1 MDEKKDIISDI
12 RKFNLFYT
20 NYFGYLN
27 QHLLETKYSVTDI
40 RVLIEIDRIPECT
53 ANKMVKILKFDRS
66 YMSRILKRF
75 EKNGLIERKI
85 SETDKRVHYVSLTE
99 EGKKE
104 LAEINYRADKQV
116 AGVIQYLNDEEKE
129 RLRNAAK
136 ELMDLFSRNE
146 ELKHYHYKSR

>member
-27 QHLLETKYSVTDI
+27 QHLLETKYSVTEI

-129 RLRNAAK
+129 RLISAAK
-136 ELMDLFSRNE
+136 ELMDLLSRNE
-146 ELKHYHYKSR
+146 ELKNYHYKSR

>member
-1 MDEKKDIISDI
+1 
-12 RKFNLFYT
+12 
-20 NYFGYLN
+20 
-27 QHLLETKYSVTDI
+27 
-40 RVLIEIDRIPECT
+40 
-53 ANKMVKILKFDRS
+53 
-66 YMSRILKRF
+66 MSRILKRF

-136 ELMDLFSRNE
+136 ELNISQQGLSHAIHSLEKDYGLPLFEKTGRNVRLSPYGLE
-146 ELKHYHYKSR
+146 IKKYIEDYYITRKFD

>member
-27 QHLLETKYSVTDI
+27 QHLLETKYSVTEI

-129 RLRNAAK
+129 RLLSAAQ
-136 ELMDLFSRNE
+136 ELMDLLSRNE
-146 ELKHYHYKSR
+146 ELKNYHYKSR

>member
-1 MDEKKDIISDI
+1 MDENKDIISEI

-27 QHLLETKYSVTDI
+27 QHLLETKYSVTEI

-129 RLRNAAK
+129 RLLSAAK
-136 ELMDLFSRNE
+136 ELMDLLSRNE
-146 ELKHYHYKSR
+146 ELKNYHYKSR

>member
-27 QHLLETKYSVTDI
+27 QHLLETKYSVTEI

-129 RLRNAAK
+129 RLLSAAK
-136 ELMDLFSRNE
+136 ELMDLLSRNE
-146 ELKHYHYKSR
+146 ELKNYHYKSR

>member
-27 QHLLETKYSVTDI
+27 QHLLETKYSVTEI

-129 RLRNAAK
+129 RLIRAAK

-146 ELKHYHYKSR
+146 ELKNYHYKSR

>member
-1 MDEKKDIISDI
+1 MDENKDIISDI

-27 QHLLETKYSVTDI
+27 QHLLETKYSVTEI

-129 RLRNAAK
+129 RLLSAAK
-136 ELMDLFSRNE
+136 ELMDLLSRNE
-146 ELKHYHYKSR
+146 ELKNYH